1 MGRHRKPPR
10 VRLPQAAAGVAAA
23 PALAGVAT
31 AFVSPQAALAST
43 APSPATQ
50 AALHHV
56 TLPAAFQRPPSPAHL
71 LAAARQA
78 KAHKSGAGLPAW
90 YTVRGGDSLSAIAGR
105 FYHDTAAW
113 PVLYW
118 GNHSQIRWAYIIQ
131 PGQRLRIPA
140 KPATIPGP
148 PSALAPPVYVPR
160 HAAPAHPLVQSA
172 PARSAPH
179 RSAPHRSTSV
189 TAAWSGTYPGGAFGA
204 CVVAR
209 ESGGNPQVMNASG
222 HYGLY
227 QFAYSTWVAYG
238 GNPASFGHASVAE
251 QNQVFANALARGGQ
265 NNWAPYD
272 GC

>member
-1 MGRHRKPPR
+1 M
-10 VRLPQAAAGVAAA
+10 PQAAAGAVAA

-31 AFVSPQAALAST
+31 AFVSPQAALAAT
-43 APSPATQ
+43 APPPATQ

-56 TLPAAFQRPPSPAHL
+56 TLPAAYQRPSPAHL

-78 KAHKSGAGLPAW
+78 KAHKSGTSLPAW

-118 GNHSQIRWAYIIQ
+118 SNHSQIRWADIIRT
-131 PGQRLRIPA
+131 GQRLRIPA
-140 KPATIPGP
+140 KPATIPRP
-148 PSALAPPVYVPR
+148 PSALGPRVYVPR
-160 HAAPAHPLVQSA
+160 HAAPAHSPAQSA
-172 PARSAPH
+172 PARPAPH
-179 RSAPHRSTSV
+179 RSASA
-189 TAAWSGTYPGGAFGA
+189 TAAWSGAYPGGAFGA

-209 ESGGNPQVMNASG
+209 ESGGNAQVMNSSG

-238 GNPASFGHASVAE
+238 GNPADFGHASVAE
-251 QNQVFANALARGGQ
+251 QNRVFANALARGGQ